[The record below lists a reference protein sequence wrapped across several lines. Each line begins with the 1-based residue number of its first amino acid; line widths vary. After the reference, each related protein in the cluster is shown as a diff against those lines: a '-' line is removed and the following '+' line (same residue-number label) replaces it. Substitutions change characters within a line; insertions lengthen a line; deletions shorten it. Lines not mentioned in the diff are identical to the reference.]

1 MADLYPISPRTTAL
15 LQVAPEPG
23 ETHRWLSR
31 AAGGLRNLLDS
42 ETCFAFL
49 RHCCDKY
56 VEHRAVPDREIR
68 AAVDFAYSKK
78 NSPSFKA
85 YAWPEVDPALIARTL
100 ETTPALFDTTQELPL
115 EAADVLPK
123 LFASGELV
131 CTGPNSETA
140 IVRPLEECLGDAQ
153 LQQFIVANPMRARDS
168 RNHDGHLSS
177 RCQNNVL
184 RRRHLV
190 TEFDDPRLT
199 KPQQAKLVTRLATFV
214 PLILVV
220 DSGGK
225 SLHAWF
231 QVEQLPLRDQAYF
244 FAVACLLGAD
254 ETRWDS
260 SGWLRMPG
268 GLRLVHGVPA
278 IPQRILFSS

>member
-1 MADLYPISPRTTAL
+1 
-15 LQVAPEPG
+15 
-23 ETHRWLSR
+23 
-31 AAGGLRNLLDS
+31 
-42 ETCFAFL
+42 
-49 RHCCDKY
+49 
-56 VEHRAVPDREIR
+56 
-68 AAVDFAYSKK
+68 
-78 NSPSFKA
+78 
-85 YAWPEVDPALIARTL
+85 
-100 ETTPALFDTTQELPL
+100 
-115 EAADVLPK
+115 
-123 LFASGELV
+123 
-131 CTGPNSETA
+131 
-140 IVRPLEECLGDAQ
+140 
-153 LQQFIVANPMRARDS
+153 
-168 RNHDGHLSS
+168 
-177 RCQNNVL
+177 
-184 RRRHLV
+184 V

-199 KPQQAKLVTRLATFV
+199 KPQQAKLITRLATFV